1 MLFFKLMLAF
11 SPWLAFLVI
20 AHGSLQRL
28 QIGLVVA
35 LVLSIIM
42 GITGMHRGVILW
54 AGLLFFASATLAVV
68 VFENLWVVHYMGLI
82 ASSVLAIATWLT
94 VLLKKP
100 FTLDYAKQHTPPS
113 LWSSPTF
120 IWTNMV
126 LTSAW
131 GAVFT
136 VNALLAWGKMEHF
149 LLPELGYEVISY
161 ALLIGTA
168 AFTTWYP
175 NHVRARQAA

>member
-54 AGLLFFASATLAVV
+54 AGLLFFVSATLAVV
-68 VFENLWVVHYMGLI
+68 VFENMGVVHYMGII

-100 FTLDYAKQHTPPS
+100 FTLDYAKQHTPPA
-113 LWSSPTF
+113 LWTSPAF
-120 IWTNMV
+120 IGTNMV

-131 GAVFT
+131 GVVFT
-136 VNALLAWGKMEHF
+136 VNALLAWGKMAHF

-168 AFTTWYP
+168 AFTSWYP
-175 NHVRARQAA
+175 NHVRTRPAA

>member
-28 QIGLVVA
+28 QIGLVA

-68 VFENLWVVHYMGLI
+68 VFENLWVVHYMGII
-82 ASSVLAIATWLT
+82 ASSVLAVATWLT
-94 VLLKKP
+94 VLLKSP
-100 FTLDYAKQHTPPS
+100 LPWITPNNTPPQPS
-113 LWSSPTF
+113 GLVPPLS
-120 IWTNMV
+120 
-126 LTSAW
+126 
-131 GAVFT
+131 GR
-136 VNALLAWGKMEHF
+136 
-149 LLPELGYEVISY
+149 
-161 ALLIGTA
+161 
-168 AFTTWYP
+168 TWF
-175 NHVRARQAA
+175 